1 VSASQLLPH
10 RCANAAATADGG
22 AATADGEAQASSF
35 APRRPE
41 IAAHVIR
48 DDDEAIRIAHRL
60 AENFA
65 QEASLR
71 DRERRLPRKELD
83 EFSQSGLWGINVPR
97 AYGGAGVSYVT
108 VAEVIKIISA
118 ADPSIGQIPQNHLA
132 VLDLIRMSA
141 AEDQKR
147 FFFAEALRG
156 VRFGNAFAES
166 GSKTASDFQTRI
178 ARGAD
183 GFVLNGRKFYC
194 SGALLAHLVPV
205 AAVDESGKFFLP
217 IVERDAPGLTIIDD
231 WSSFGQRTTA
241 SGTVLLENVAVP
253 ASHVVPAH
261 RAYDQPTAN
270 GPVCQIIQA
279 AVDAGIAKAAIADTI
294 DFVRNHTRPW
304 IDSGQDHGYEDVHSI
319 AQVGD
324 LQIRLHAAEA
334 LLERSGRFVDAAIAR
349 PDEDSVAAASIAV
362 AEAKALT
369 TEIAIL
375 ATNRLF
381 ELAGTRST
389 LGVHNLDRHWR
400 NARTHTLHDPVRWK
414 YHAVGNYYLNK
425 VKPPRHA
432 WI

>member
-1 VSASQLLPH
+1 VSASQLLSHPL
-10 RCANAAATADGG
+10 T
-22 AATADGEAQASSF
+22 TGEAQPGNGEARAS
-35 APRRPE
+35 AIMPRRPE
-41 IAAHVIR
+41 VAAHVIR
-48 DDDEAIRIAHRL
+48 DDDEAIRVAHRL
-60 AENFA
+60 ADNFA
-65 QEASLR
+65 QEASIR
-71 DRERRLPRKELD
+71 DRERRLPLKELD
-83 EFSQSGLWGINVPR
+83 EFSQSSLWGINVPR
-97 AYGGAGVSYVT
+97 AYGGAEVSYVT

-132 VLDLIRMSA
+132 VLDLIRLSA
-141 AEDQKR
+141 DDDQKH

-156 VRFGNAFAES
+156 VRLGNAFAES
-166 GSKTASDFQTRI
+166 GSKTAGDFQTRI
-178 ARGAD
+178 ARGAG
-183 GFVLNGRKFYC
+183 GFVLNGRKFYS

-205 AAVDESGKFFLP
+205 AAVDETGKLFLA
-217 IVERDAPGLTIIDD
+217 IAERGASGLTIIDD

-241 SGTVLLENVAVP
+241 SGTVLLENVMIP
-253 ASHVVPAH
+253 ASHVVAAH

-279 AVDAGIAKAAIADTI
+279 AIDAGIAKAAIADTI
-294 DFVRNHTRPW
+294 QFVRNYTRPW
-304 IDSGQDHGYEDVHSI
+304 IDSGQDYEDVHAI

-334 LLERSGRFVDAAIAR
+334 MLERSGRFVDAAIAR

-414 YHAVGNYYLNK
+414 YHAVGNYYLNQ

>member
-1 VSASQLLPH
+1 MSASQLLSHPLTTGE
-10 RCANAAATADGG
+10 AQPG
-22 AATADGEAQASSF
+22 DGEARAS
-35 APRRPE
+35 AIMPRRPE
-41 IAAHVIR
+41 VAAHVIR
-48 DDDEAIRIAHRL
+48 DDDEAIRVAHRL
-60 AENFA
+60 ADNFA
-65 QEASLR
+65 QEASIR
-71 DRERRLPRKELD
+71 DRERRLPLKELD

-97 AYGGAGVSYVT
+97 AYGGAEVSYVT

-132 VLDLIRMSA
+132 VLDLIRLSA
-141 AEDQKR
+141 DEDQKH

-156 VRFGNAFAES
+156 VRLGNAFAES
-166 GSKTASDFQTRI
+166 GSETAGDFQTRI
-178 ARGAD
+178 ARGRG
-183 GFVLNGRKFYC
+183 GFVLNGRKFYS

-205 AAVDESGKFFLP
+205 AAVDETGKLFLA
-217 IVERDAPGLTIIDD
+217 IAERGAPGLTIIDD

-241 SGTVLLENVAVP
+241 SGTVLLENVTIP
-253 ASHVVPAH
+253 ASHVVAAH

-279 AVDAGIAKAAIADTI
+279 AIDAGIAKAAIADTI
-294 DFVRNHTRPW
+294 QFVRNYTRPW
-304 IDSGQDHGYEDVHSI
+304 IDSGQDHGYEDVHAI

-334 LLERSGRFVDAAIAR
+334 MLERSGRFVDAAIAR

-414 YHAVGNYYLNK
+414 YHAVGNYYLNQ

>member
-1 VSASQLLPH
+1 MSASQLLSHPP
-10 RCANAAATADGG
+10 ANGEAAAANREER
-22 AATADGEAQASSF
+22 ANSF
-35 APRRPE
+35 VPPMPQV
-41 IAAHVIR
+41 AAHVIR
-48 DDDEAIRIAHRL
+48 DDAEAIRIAHRL

-65 QEASLR
+65 WEASIR
-71 DRERRLPRKELD
+71 DLERRLPLKELE

-97 AYGGAGVSYVT
+97 AYGGAEVSYVT

-132 VLDLIRMSA
+132 VLDIIRLSA
-141 AEDQKR
+141 DEDQKR
-147 FFFAEALRG
+147 FFFGEALRG
-156 VRFGNAFAES
+156 VRLGNAFAES
-166 GSKTASDFQTRI
+166 GSKDAGDFQTRI

-183 GFVLNGRKFYC
+183 GAAVLNGRKFYC

-205 AAVDESGKFFLP
+205 AAVDETAKLFLAV
-217 IVERDAPGLTIIDD
+217 VERDAPGLTIIDD

-241 SGTVLLENVAVP
+241 SGTVLLENVVVP
-253 ASHVVPAH
+253 ASHVVAAH

-294 DFVRNHTRPW
+294 HFVRNYTRPW
-304 IDSGQDHGYEDVHSI
+304 IDSGQDHGYEDVHAI

-334 LLERSGRFVDAAIAR
+334 MLERSGRFVDAAIVQ

-369 TEIAIL
+369 TEISIL

-389 LGVHNLDRHWR
+389 LGAHNLDRHWR

-414 YHAVGNYYLNK
+414 YHAVGNYYLND